1 MSTRISAV
9 IFGRPPRGAGTPAPV
24 ETKTGAVPADNGV
37 GRDDDE
43 HFGPAGPE
51 LSQRDPEEPVQPAQA
66 GARPLPLEDCHLL
79 TQSEDFEGRVAA
91 TADEDADCGKE
102 REDE

>member
-1 MSTRISAV
+1 MASRTVS
-9 IFGRPPRGAGTPAPV
+9 
-24 ETKTGAVPADNGV
+24 
-37 GRDDDE
+37 
-43 HFGPAGPE
+43 
-51 LSQRDPEEPVQPAQA
+51 LSQRGPEEPIQPAQA
-66 GARPLPLEDCHLL
+66 GARPLPLQDCHLL